1 MSHSITV
8 LGPPGSGKSHF
19 AMKALKAE
27 GSGVVLLAPGLAE
40 EASYRAFR
48 NDAKYIVKGFD
59 DPEFIPAI
67 GSVKAEGF
75 VSALHCLSGILKSL
89 KAGGPKPAI
98 LVTDTFSAFAELAIN
113 ATMAKFKRSEAP
125 PAMSP
130 DGASYWT
137 HVAQLMG
144 SMTRLCRAIRGEGVH
159 WISLC
164 HVAEKE
170 MKEVAGVN
178 PENLSTT
185 GAKGYT
191 PAISGGFRDVYAREF
206 DLVFHAGVKKV
217 LEKVDGKDVKK
228 VVHYLQSQPDSKRP
242 TKSRYDLPPMVKND
256 WVGLMEK
263 LNAQEGAGV

>member
-48 NDAKYIVKGFD
+48 DNPKYIVKGFD

-75 VSALHCLSGILKSL
+75 VNALHCLSGILKSL

-98 LVTDTFSAFAELAIN
+98 LVTDTFSAFAELAVN
-113 ATMAKFKRSEAP
+113 ATMAKFKRTEAP

-144 SMTRLCRAIRGEGVH
+144 SMARLCRAIRGEGVH

-164 HVAEKE
+164 HISERE
-170 MKEVAGVN
+170 MKEVAGAN

-185 GAKGYT
+185 GAKGHT

-206 DLVFHAGVKKV
+206 DLVLHAGVKKEV
-217 LEKVDGKDVKK
+217 VKEEGKDVKK
-228 VVHYLQSQPDSKRP
+228 TVFYLQSAPSAKRP
-242 TKSRYDLPPMVKND
+242 TKSRYNLPPMIRND
-256 WVGLMEK
+256 WVGLVEK
-263 LNAQEGAGV
+263 LNTQEGAGV